1 MKSIGFNKNKYFSIN
16 DVNQLVVIQM
26 AKKDKQVL
34 PPSGAGLVRY
44 FEEETKGPKLSPE
57 QVVIMTVV
65 LAVFCIALRF
75 TYS

>member
-1 MKSIGFNKNKYFSIN
+1 
-16 DVNQLVVIQM
+16 M
-26 AKKDKQVL
+26 AKKEKKYL

-57 QVVIMTVV
+57 QVIIMTVI

-75 TYS
+75 SYT

>member
-1 MKSIGFNKNKYFSIN
+1 
-16 DVNQLVVIQM
+16 M

-44 FEEETKGPKLSPE
+44 FEEETKGPKLTPE
-57 QVVIMTVV
+57 QVVVMTVV

-75 TYS
+75 TYSG

>member
-1 MKSIGFNKNKYFSIN
+1 
-16 DVNQLVVIQM
+16 M
-26 AKKDKQVL
+26 AKKEKKYL

-57 QVVIMTVV
+57 QVIIMTAI

-75 TYS
+75 SYSWTPLLFLPFLFKELVLDTEILSDN

>member
-1 MKSIGFNKNKYFSIN
+1 
-16 DVNQLVVIQM
+16 M

-44 FEEETKGPKLSPE
+44 FEEETNGPKLTPE

-75 TYS
+75 TYSGWVNSLLIFYYTENFKLYF